1 VRALSLW
8 LVATAL
14 LLFPIPYQSTPAS
27 VLTTTSSALVAPY
40 LDQPTGYIRPSI
52 AQNVFTQRAYI
63 LQLAHRHNHPQI
75 TNYDDSEFAATMITI
90 LYTEQLG
97 WLEDVFPRIRPLT
110 PFYQDAQVVSNQWF
124 GTNFSV
130 WPANLRPSVVDEILA
145 NDVPGVGRVAIPL
158 DIPPQLN
165 APRFANILASQNSY
179 AFELLAA
186 NLERGIIRAQA
197 ESVPVTWQTLL
208 AWHNAGLVNPAQI
221 AANHSLQHYL
231 YRATFYRESAIA
243 LYRDD
248 AFCAM
253 PIIATRTTDQIK
265 H

>member
-1 VRALSLW
+1 VRALSFW

-14 LLFPIPYQSTPAS
+14 LLFPISYQSTPAS

-40 LDQPTGYIRPSI
+40 LDRPSGYIRPSI

-75 TNYDDSEFAATMITI
+75 THYDDSEFAATMITI

-97 WLEDVFPRIRPLT
+97 WLEDSFPSIRPLT

-158 DIPPQLN
+158 DIPTQLN
-165 APRFANILASQNSY
+165 APRFANILASQNNY

-208 AWHNAGLVNPAQI
+208 AWHNAGLVNPTQI

-248 AFCAM
+248 AFCMM
-253 PIIATRTTDQIK
+253 PTIATRTTDQIK

>member
-1 VRALSLW
+1 MRALSFW
-8 LVATAL
+8 FVATAL

-27 VLTTTSSALVAPY
+27 VLTTTTSALVAPY
-40 LDQPTGYIRPSI
+40 LDRPSGYVRPSI
-52 AQNVFTQRAYI
+52 AHKVFLQRQNI

-75 TNYDDSEFAATMITI
+75 THYDDSEFAAIMITI

-97 WLEDVFPRIRPLT
+97 WLEDVFPGIRPIT

-130 WPANLRPSVVDEILA
+130 WPANLRPSVVDEILDA
-145 NDVPGVGRVAIPL
+145 DVPGVGHVDLPLNIPS
-158 DIPPQLN
+158 PFN
-165 APRFANILASQNSY
+165 TPRYANFLASDSDY

-186 NLERGIIRAQA
+186 NLERGIIRAHA

-208 AWHNAGLVNPAQI
+208 AWHNAGLVNPTQI

-231 YRATFYRESAIA
+231 YRATFYREPAIA

-248 AFCAM
+248 TFCAL
-253 PIIATRTTDQIK
+253 PVIATHFAEQLK